1 MELVKLINTGTE
13 PVEFNGNERIVVAP
27 GSKGKIV
34 PWEFACAWLGDPT
47 LDKDDRKLRYQQA
60 CLQWGYADGLDTSET
75 WAEKKPSIQV
85 QDMDGNVVLM
95 VLDDPTGEAGFA
107 GLGGSVLDTD
117 ATDANVLR
125 AQLNEM
131 AARQA
136 RTEALLASVL
146 NGATQDLDPSTLN
159 ALSTA
164 DGGAPST
171 QLPKPVETPATA
183 TDAPKRTSK

>member
-1 MELVKLINTGTE
+1 MELVKITNVGTE
-13 PVEFNGNERIVVAP
+13 PVEFYGNEKTTVLP
-27 GSKGKIV
+27 GKTKIV

-47 LDKDDRKLRYQQA
+47 PGSTDRELRYNQVR
-60 CLQWGYADGLDTSET
+60 LQWGYADGLDTPET
-75 WAEKKPSIQV
+75 WAEKNPTIAV
-85 QDMDGNVVLM
+85 EDMDGNSIIM
-95 VLDDPTGEAGFA
+95 VINDPNGEAGFA

-183 TDAPKRTSK
+183 TDAPKRISK